1 MPGISASL
9 VLMASVNCACVC
21 AVVQVLRS
29 CKVTMGSLSL
39 GSSGPNAMSA
49 RPILLTALRTSG
61 NSSMALWVCFSIS
74 IDSGRD
80 TLGRR
85 TICGVSAPS
94 SSMGINSRPI
104 RGMRNRLASTMSV
117 EPIRTYTITE
127 RPV

>member
-74 IDSGRD
+74 IDSGRHTGKADDLRSQRAFFQYGDKFTPD
-80 TLGRR
+80 TGHEKQACQHHERR
-85 TICGVSAPS
+85 ADKDGP
-94 SSMGINSRPI
+94 R
-104 RGMRNRLASTMSV
+104 
-117 EPIRTYTITE
+117 
-127 RPV
+127 